1 MTTPL
6 LPRIHTYLTK
16 VTLDAKWVTKEQIRT
31 LAISKGYTPFDVLDA
46 LGDIGKLKDIE
57 VRVHKDTTVY
67 RIRQAPKC
75 KAPPPARIPYTPEQI
90 AMSQDCFDN
99 CPFYTDEE
107 RECFRTSFKDRS
119 DRCHYLCDTPTGY
132 DVTMERKYGV
142 HKWQSMKQERAI
154 L

>member
-1 MTTPL
+1 MPPL

-16 VTLDAKWVTKEQIRT
+16 TTQGGKWVTKEQINT
-31 LAISKGYTPFDVLDA
+31 LATGKGYTPLDVLDA
-46 LGDIGKLKDIE
+46 LGAIGKLKDIE

-67 RIRQAPKC
+67 RMRQAPVV
-75 KAPPPARIPYTPEQI
+75 KAPPPTRIPYTPEQI

-107 RECFRTSFKDRS
+107 REAHRTPFNGRTDRQ
-119 DRCHYLCDTPTGY
+119 HEITDTSAGY
-132 DVTMERKYGV
+132 EFLMSKKYGA
-142 HKWQSMKQERAI
+142 KWGRIKEERAI

>member
-1 MTTPL
+1 MPPL

-16 VTLDAKWVTKEQIRT
+16 TTTGGKWVTKEQIQT
-31 LAISKGYTPFDVLDA
+31 LATSKGYTPLDVLDA

-67 RIRQAPKC
+67 RMRQAPVV

-107 RECFRTSFKDRS
+107 REAHRTSFKDRT
-119 DRCHYLCDTPTGY
+119 DRQHEITLSPSGY
-132 DVTMERKYGV
+132 NVEMERKYGV
-142 HKWQSMKQERAI
+142 HKWQRMKQERAI
-154 L
+154 I